1 MNRMAMLLT
10 LILIP
15 VVAFSATPL
24 KFGAGP
30 QVGLSFSSF
39 PDPAKDWYGTGIGFG
54 AHGDME
60 IIKYVGIRLNLD
72 YHMFGANTDKIAEQI
87 TQELVHQGYNV
98 RAGDIKVEGL
108 SAKVLGITINGLG
121 KIPTAS
127 PLTPY
132 GLLGFGIHSISISD
146 PKVTVQNQAVQAGKP
161 EGETKFG
168 INFGAGTEFGVSK
181 LVTLYFDIK
190 YVIIFTSDN
199 STKHIPLTVGATFGF

>member
-1 MNRMAMLLT
+1 MNRMAMVLT

-15 VVAFSATPL
+15 VVAFSETPL

-39 PDPAKDWYGTGIGFG
+39 PDVVKDYYGSGIGFG

-60 IIKYVGIRLNLD
+60 IMKYIAVRLNLD
-72 YHMFGANTDKIAEQI
+72 YHMFGFNSDKFAQQLAQAN
-87 TQELVHQGYNV
+87 NV
-98 RAGDIKVEGL
+98 NAGDIKVDGG
-108 SAKVLGITINGLG
+108 SAKIFGITLNGLG

-127 PLTPY
+127 PVTPY
-132 GLLGFGIHSISISD
+132 GLFGFGIHANSISD
-146 PKVTVQNQAVQAGKP
+146 LSVSYRGQPQPQLTRKF

-168 INFGAGTEFGVSK
+168 INFGAGAEFKVSK
-181 LVTLYFDIK
+181 LVTLFFDIK

-199 STKHIPLTVGATFGF
+199 STKHVPLTLGASFRI